1 MDACIVLSDQPRRS
15 GSFGGSPRDSSS
27 ILSPIGSAASMGSAS
42 GWGGSAIGSATSSSH
57 ETLQPSPVPTA
68 SGSQKSPK
76 VRLSLTLISTREA
89 VTADCPLLCDVV
101 LFIFVDLE
109 LGHQG

>member
-1 MDACIVLSDQPRRS
+1 
-15 GSFGGSPRDSSS
+15 
-27 ILSPIGSAASMGSAS
+27 MGSAS